1 MEAMYMATSTS
12 QLNFKL
18 QNSPLHITTSTDSTS
33 KEQSDPKMKM
43 EKLPT
48 QISG

>member
-1 MEAMYMATSTS
+1 MEATYTATSTS

-33 KEQSDPKMKM
+33 KERQDLKMKM

-48 QISG
+48 QMNG